1 MPMPMPMPML
11 MLMPVARVRPAP
23 VIVGTAGGVAVVVI
37 LTMVQL
43 GHARLACVG
52 RLSGR
57 LYVFMYARDNESGTS
72 LSQEQPDR
80 TRVEAAVAAFRMLS
94 DATRLRLMWLLASG
108 EYDVSSLARMV
119 AVARPSVSQHLAKLR
134 MAGLV
139 RTRRDGRRVLYRATD
154 AHVRT
159 LIAEALSHA
168 DHEVSGTPRHD

>member
-1 MPMPMPMPML
+1 M
-11 MLMPVARVRPAP
+11 
-23 VIVGTAGGVAVVVI
+23 
-37 LTMVQL
+37 
-43 GHARLACVG
+43 
-52 RLSGR
+52 
-57 LYVFMYARDNESGTS
+57 
-72 LSQEQPDR
+72 SQEQPDR
-80 TRVEAAVAAFRMLS
+80 ARVEAAVNAFRMLS

-108 EYDVSSLARMV
+108 EYDVSSLSRAL

-139 RTRRDGRRVLYRATD
+139 RTRRDGRRVLYRAVD

>member
-1 MPMPMPMPML
+1 MPVPVPML
-11 MLMPVARVRPAP
+11 VTVALIRPAP
-23 VIVGTAGGVAVVVI
+23 GDVGMAGGVAVVVI
-37 LTMVQL
+37 LTLVRL
-43 GHARLACVG
+43 GHECLACVG

-57 LYVFMYARDNESGTS
+57 LYVFMYARDNESGTTM
-72 LSQEQPDR
+72 SQEQPDR
-80 TRVEAAVAAFRMLS
+80 ARVEAAVAAFRMLS

-108 EYDVSSLARMV
+108 EYDVSSLSRMV

-154 AHVRT
+154 THVRT

-168 DHEVSGTPRHD
+168 DHEVSGTPRHE